1 MDHLLIGDVHLFIL
15 AAKDLQLLIND
26 NEAGGPAWEIQ
37 TKPSIFAV
45 RDKMEDLQSK
55 KRNFTSHRFG
65 T

>member
-1 MDHLLIGDVHLFIL
+1 MYTFSFQL
-15 AAKDLQLLIND
+15 AKDLQLLIND
-26 NEAGGPAWEIQ
+26 NETGYARAAAWEIQ